1 MKHNIYLFQAQYS
14 ISIKGNP
21 AYWLPYSVGCIWSY
35 AQQFETVTDNY
46 NLAGLGFRREP
57 PEQVVAKMDNP
68 VIACFS
74 CYVWNEKWSL
84 ATAKAVK
91 DAYPDCKI
99 IFGGPQTTINMPL
112 QYPFIDS
119 VIVSE
124 GELSFVQLLD
134 DYRLTGRIEPV
145 YKSERVKDLDFP
157 SPYTI
162 KLFDQLIEDNP
173 GAEWNMTFETN
184 RGCPYSCT
192 FCDWGGLTMSKIKVF
207 SMERV
212 KADLN
217 WAIDKPVTY
226 LICADANFGI
236 FKDRDVEIA
245 EHIVKVAD
253 QGMLGAVN
261 LQYAKNSTDV
271 VYDIGK
277 KLGKLGRGITMSM
290 QSMNPDTLKAIK
302 RDNMRI
308 NQMTDIMKHSDR
320 TGVITYTEVIL
331 GLPLET
337 LESWKQGLA
346 DILEMGQHNAIDMW
360 FAQTLKGAALGTE
373 EDRQKYG
380 IETQV
385 VKDYYPLYH
394 PDDWREIEEEIEI
407 VVATNTMSRNDLIEA
422 YMYAWMIIQLHA
434 AGYTQVIARYC
445 REIHGV
451 DFRTFYD
458 DIWNKLQSE
467 EWVGPHFVKL
477 KNVVD
482 HYMKTG
488 ELLEDETLKGGAK
501 GHGIHSMSYYFI
513 YHNKDKFFELAID
526 TARKFA
532 PRLDPNLLDLQKAKI
547 FDPTY
552 SYPLT
557 IDAEFDLTTYTPV
570 HSVVSVMP
578 KVNENKLSDI
588 KEKLDANERGENLQE
603 KISLDMYY
611 LRRQGLIK
619 TDISS
624 QPRIEDGYATQT
636 DHWPNDNK
644 KNYLLD
650 NAV

>member
-1 MKHNIYLFQAQYS
+1 MKRNIYLYQAQYS
-14 ISIKGNP
+14 LSVRGKP
-21 AYWLPYSVGCIWSY
+21 AYWIPYSVGCIWSY
-35 AQQFETVTDNY
+35 AQQFDIVNDNY

-57 PEQVVAKMDNP
+57 PEQVVAKMNHP
-68 VIACFS
+68 AIACFS
-74 CYVWNEKWSL
+74 CYVWNEMWSL

-91 DAYPDCKI
+91 DAFPDCKI
-99 IFGGPQTTINMPL
+99 IFGGPQSSVNMPI

-124 GELSFVQLLD
+124 GEVSFVQLLE
-134 DYRLTGRIEPV
+134 DYHSTGRVNAI
-145 YKSERVKDLDFP
+145 YKAERIKDLDFP

-162 KLFDQLIEDNP
+162 GLFDKMIEENP

-207 SMERV
+207 PIERV
-212 KADLN
+212 KSDLD
-217 WAIDKPVTY
+217 WAIGKPVSY

-236 FKDRDVEIA
+236 FKERDVEIA
-245 EHIVKVAD
+245 EHIVDVAS
-253 QGMLGAVN
+253 QSKIEAVN

-277 KLGKLGRGITMSM
+277 KLGNLGRGITMSM

-320 TGVITYTEVIL
+320 TGVPTYTEVIL

-394 PDDWREIEEEIEI
+394 PDDWREIEEEMEI
-407 VVATNTMSRNDLIEA
+407 VVATNTMSRDELIDA

-445 REIHGV
+445 REIHNI

-458 DIWNKLQSE
+458 DIWAQIQTQD
-467 EWVGPHFVKL
+467 WVMKHFYSL
-477 KNVVD
+477 RHVVD

-488 ELLEDETLKGGAK
+488 ELLENETLKGGAK
-501 GHGIHSMSYYFI
+501 GHGIHSMSYGFI
-513 YHNKDKFFELAID
+513 YNNKDKFFKMAMN
-526 TARKFA
+526 TAKKLV
-532 PRLDPNLLDLQKAKI
+532 PRLDPNLLEVQKAKI
-547 FDPTY
+547 FDPSY

-557 IDAEFDLTTYTPV
+557 ITAEFDPEFYESVHTVITAHPSIKESALT
-570 HSVVSVMP
+570 
-578 KVNENKLSDI
+578 NL
-588 KEKLDANERGENLQE
+588 KEKLNTSDRTENLQE
-603 KISLDMYY
+603 KISLDMYH

-619 TDISS
+619 TKITCTP
-624 QPRIEDGYATQT
+624 QIENGYAYQT
-636 DHWPNDNK
+636 NHWPQEK
-644 KNYLLD
+644 YPLD
-650 NAV
+650 KIV